1 MVSIDIAILGD
12 VSRMT
17 SPIRR
22 AICNVGR
29 QVMSIVRQGNQNG
42 RKKMSSVLSNALV
55 VLLIIPFRFTTIFGW
70 CDHYSSSC
78 GTYQVCCAR
87 RCALG
92 SNCLHL
98 VWSIKDLLY
107 GIKNTEKIIFV
118 PVYFRALKREPVLC
132 KSDGAFRFSRFLLPS
147 RQRNH

>member
-29 QVMSIVRQGNQNG
+29 QVMSIVRQGNQNR

-55 VLLIIPFRFTTIFGW
+55 VLLIIPFRLLR
-70 CDHYSSSC
+70 SSV
-78 GTYQVCCAR
+78 GVIAIRVPAAR
-87 RCALG
+87 T
-92 SNCLHL
+92 
-98 VWSIKDLLY
+98 K
-107 GIKNTEKIIFV
+107 FV
-118 PVYFRALKREPVLC
+118 VHVGVLSDRTVYI
-132 KSDGAFRFSRFLLPS
+132 
-147 RQRNH
+147 